1 MKFKILFLLLLA
13 SFVVNGQDTNI
24 KDYGFSYKSDTI
36 QIDYYAGNP
45 VGIQQYVIVDDDP
58 GFMVNLPN
66 IHENEKFIT
75 KPNYVDPEVKRLIQ
89 GLKND
94 YQYQIDALKL
104 RIEALEN
111 SENSCDC
118 CQYELKYYDI
128 GQNYEWI
135 KEDGSVQYLTIPE
148 LYLELP
154 DACIGAKAIIFMFDY
169 TLYLEFTAQDG
180 WNIFKAVKV
189 AQ

>member
-1 MKFKILFLLLLA
+1 MKIKILFLFILA
-13 SFVVNGQDTNI
+13 SFVVNGQTPQTGRYFETALINWE
-24 KDYGFSYKSDTI
+24 
-36 QIDYYAGNP
+36 
-45 VGIQQYVIVDDDP
+45 
-58 GFMVNLPN
+58 NLPN
-66 IHENEKFIT
+66 KEIDPNFKPT
-75 KPNYVDPEVKRLIQ
+75 KSAYVDPEVKRLIQ

-111 SENSCDC
+111 QAPECDC
-118 CQYELKYYDI
+118 CQYALTYYDLW
-128 GQNYEWI
+128 QNYEWI
-135 KEDGSVQYLTIPE
+135 AEDGSVQYLTIPE

-154 DACIGAKAIIFMFDY
+154 EACIGAKAIIFMFDY

-180 WNIFKAVKV
+180 WSIIKAVKV